1 MNTKE
6 KSLDLNLN
14 HLQICLMQSCGLT
27 VDIHDM
33 FKNFRNKQ
41 IRSIYNKWYKRFLKV
56 HKENESFAEVLAK
69 DSAMYCVGLKDKA
82 FNCFVSG
89 DDSSWKKLYG
99 QIYVLRLM
107 KRDNDNMTQ
116 EKIAIN
122 TIFEN
127 SIDSLYSLFKDDI
140 DYESS
145 VNSGFPKLLYNNI
158 YVGDY
163 IVDCGFLSQGI
174 KYYSSFIA
182 PLYTLMEM
190 TKFPDMIN
198 YFVLDDIKSDELKYY
213 IPYSMRVSRENDA
226 WEEEWIKDM
235 KDIEFPLCLN
245 AYFCESGPVSHLLKN
260 KDNIEVIGNIY
271 LERLRETY
279 EVLCKKGR

>member
-1 MNTKE
+1 MNAKE

-69 DSAMYCVGLKDKA
+69 YSAMYCVGLKDKA

-107 KRDNDNMTQ
+107 KRDNDNMTP

-145 VNSGFPKLLYNNI
+145 FDSGLPKLLYNNF

-213 IPYSMRVSRENDA
+213 IPFF
-226 WEEEWIKDM
+226 
-235 KDIEFPLCLN
+235 FPSII
-245 AYFCESGPVSHLLKN
+245 FS
-260 KDNIEVIGNIY
+260 
-271 LERLRETY
+271 
-279 EVLCKKGR
+279 